1 MGFVVDINADVG
13 EGLHN
18 EALLMPYLS
27 SCNIACCGHAGDVDT
42 MKNAVTLAETYNV
55 KIGAHPSFPDRENF
69 GRLDMNIPL
78 DELFESLTSQVIS
91 LLKVLDTYNLKL
103 NHIKPHGALYNLAVK
118 DNNISKVILK
128 VIKRLPYPVILYAPY
143 QSVISKLAIEQNI
156 EVVFEAFADRN
167 YNDDLSLVSRQ
178 KSNAIIHKKD
188 EVFEHVFY
196 MISNQKVKTI
206 SRVEVP
212 IKASTFCVHGDT
224 ENAVEI
230 LKYLHVN
237 LKQKGIK
244 IV

>member
-27 SCNIACCGHAGDVDT
+27 SCNIACGGHAGDVDT
-42 MKNAVTLAETYNV
+42 MKNVVKLAETNNV

-69 GRLDMNIPL
+69 GRLEMNMPSN
-78 DELFESLTSQVIS
+78 ELFESLTSQVNS
-91 LLKVLDTYNLKL
+91 LLKVLEAYNMKL

-118 DNNISKVILK
+118 DNNISEVILK
-128 VIKRLPYPVILYAPY
+128 VVKLLPYPVKLYAPY
-143 QSVISKLAIEQNI
+143 QSVVSKSATAQNI

-178 KSNAIIHKKD
+178 KSDAIISEKS
-188 EVFEHVFY
+188 EVFEHVFQ

-206 SRVEVP
+206 NRVEVP
-212 IKASTFCVHGDT
+212 IKTSTFCVHGDT

-230 LKYLHVN
+230 LKYLHAN
-237 LKQKGIK
+237 LKQKGIQ

>member
-27 SCNIACCGHAGDVDT
+27 SCNIACGGHAGDVDT
-42 MKNAVTLAETYNV
+42 MQNVVKLAETYNV

-69 GRLDMNIPL
+69 GRLEMNMPSS
-78 DELFESLTSQVIS
+78 ELFESLASQVNR
-91 LLKVLDTYNLKL
+91 LLKVLETYNLKL

-118 DNNISKVILK
+118 DNNVSEVILK
-128 VIKRLPYPVILYAPY
+128 VVKRLPYSVKLYAPY

-178 KSNAIIHKKD
+178 KSNAIICEKS
-188 EVFEHVFY
+188 EAFEHVFQ

-206 SRVEVP
+206 NRVEVP
-212 IKASTFCVHGDT
+212 IKAATFCVHGDT
-224 ENAVEI
+224 KNAVEI

-237 LKQKGIK
+237 LKQKGIQ